1 MSSVKYFVKAAYT
14 SDQKAID
21 DTAKKL
27 AEFGEVS
34 VVAIA
39 PARIYTA
46 RDFEDDIFS
55 KDNEYLLS
63 KFLVGKSNRYF
74 NGHGLVDNAL
84 ASDEQQNDTLCV
96 RPLYMYAHSGVAL
109 SHAPFSCPW
118 DSGQVGVHAVFKS
131 DLLKA
136 GFEESA
142 LTTAFANE
150 ILDSELAFADAFVR
164 GYLYDVTIEDE
175 EGDTVDVFTV
185 DCTRISE
192 SLYEHGDTP
201 LSDEQRQ
208 AVSEVEKSIEN
219 AIRS

>member
-1 MSSVKYFVKAAYT
+1 MSSVQYT
-14 SDQKAID
+14 VTTEYTNDQSAIV
-21 DTAKKL
+21 AIANAL
-27 AEFGEVS
+27 SEFGAVS
-34 VVAIA
+34 VVSTP
-39 PARIYTA
+39 PARVYVA
-46 RDFEDDIFS
+46 RNFKDNIFS

-96 RPLYMYAHSGVAL
+96 RPLYMYAHSGIAL
-109 SHAPFSCPW
+109 SHTPFSCAW

-150 ILDSELAFADAFVR
+150 ILDSELAFADSFVR

-208 AVSEVEKSIEN
+208 VVLEVEN
-219 AIRS
+219 AIRRAV